1 MTQQRK
7 YKIII
12 SGGGTGGHIFPAIA
26 IADALS
32 KSGLVSEILFV
43 GAIGR
48 MEMEKVPAAGYSIE
62 GLDIVGIQRSL
73 TLKNLKVPVKII
85 KSLIHA
91 RRIVKNFQPDI
102 AIGVGGYAS
111 GPVLFAASSKGIP
124 TIIQEQNSYPGITN
138 KILCKKADK
147 IFVAYPNME
156 QFFPS
161 NKIIY
166 SGNPVRDS
174 IVNSLPSK
182 EESCQFFGL
191 DPQKPVVLSFG
202 GSLGALTLNDSIEK
216 ALPQFEENDTQLIW
230 QTGSYYYNKIINNW
244 KDGTPKGVQ
253 IHQFIKEM
261 HYAYGAA
268 DLIISRAGALSIS
281 ELCIVGKP
289 TILVPSPNV
298 SEDHQTKN
306 AMALVDAEAAI
317 LVKDN
322 ESRATLSQVIFD
334 TLKNQKSLQNL
345 AINIKSLAK
354 PEATN
359 TIVQSIEKLLQQS

>member
-1 MTQQRK
+1 MNKQGK

-32 KSGLVSEILFV
+32 KSGLVKEILFV
-43 GAIGR
+43 GALGR
-48 MEMEKVPAAGYSIE
+48 MEMEKVPAAGYQIE

-111 GPVLFAASSKGIP
+111 GPVLFAASSKGVP

-138 KILCKKADK
+138 KILSKKAHK
-147 IFVAYPNME
+147 VFVAYPNMD
-156 QFFPS
+156 QFFPID
-161 NKIIY
+161 KIIY

-174 IVNSLPSK
+174 ILNNLPTK
-182 EESCQFFGL
+182 EESCKFFGL

-202 GSLGALTLNDSIEK
+202 GSLGALTLNDSIEN
-216 ALPQFEENDTQLIW
+216 ALPQFESNNTQLIW
-230 QTGSYYYNKIINNW
+230 QTGSYYYNKIVEKW
-244 KDGTPKGVQ
+244 KEKTPKGIQ

-261 HYAYGAA
+261 NYAYGAA

-289 TILVPSPNV
+289 IILIPSPNV

-306 AMALVDAEAAI
+306 AMALVHADAAI

-322 ESRATLSQVIFD
+322 ESRSVLSQTIFD
-334 TLKNQKSLQNL
+334 TLEDKSKLQKLSK
-345 AINIKSLAK
+345 NIKTLAK

-359 TIVQSIEKLLQQS
+359 TIVQSIENILNKS